1 MEKSNNQEQIDK
13 KYLII
18 EKVGTGGQANVFLVK
33 DRHTEIK
40 YVAKVLKEEDNT
52 LENEIKIL
60 QNLKKYN
67 NPYIINII
75 DSGEGE
81 IIRNFRKTKNT
92 KYCILENAP
101 NGTIFDYLY
110 CKHIGFGEL
119 YGKFIFQKILL
130 GIQLCHQNNIC
141 HRDIKLENILL
152 DENFNPKICDF
163 GYACYNEPN
172 LSVNLGT
179 SGYKPPEISRLKPYD
194 GSKVDIFC
202 LGASLIRLVAGISGF
217 DKAIRQDQKYHM
229 IMNKKY
235 KEFWEVVKSQ
245 HQELNLSSEFK
256 DLYIK
261 MVIYNPQ
268 SRLTADEVLN
278 HPWFDEIN
286 KMSDET
292 KEELEKKIKEE
303 FIKLIP
309 EVKANCEKEIIAADK
324 ISESDLYN
332 VRSFRD
338 EDENYFNPELR
349 IKYMNT
355 PIKTDNCI
363 KIKGFINPNKLMN
376 ELVNRI
382 KEEFDIMNC
391 LIQTSVDKPKF
402 NLAFEN
408 DEYYEEAE
416 NEDKEEDIED
426 ENDDD
431 EDNEEILMQFR
442 LYETVDGH
450 LLKFILK
457 KGNRKDFLDKFE
469 IISKLVE
476 QILI

>member
-33 DRHTEIK
+33 DRQTEIK

-119 YGKFIFQKILL
+119 YGKFIFQKILK

-163 GYACYNEPN
+163 GYACYNQPN

-179 SGYKPPEISRLKPYD
+179 SGYKPPEICLSREYD
-194 GSKVDIFC
+194 GFKADIFC
-202 LGASLIRLVAGISGF
+202 LGVTLMILVTGSPGF
-217 DKAIRQDQKYHM
+217 DKATRHDPKYHIIM
-229 IMNKKY
+229 IKKY
-235 KEFWEVVKSQ
+235 DEYWKIIESQPQFIGITLSKEFK
-245 HQELNLSSEFK
+245 N
-256 DLYIK
+256 LYIK
-261 MVIYNPQ
+261 MIAYNPKTRP
-268 SRLTADEVLN
+268 SVDEILN
-278 HPWFDEIN
+278 HSWFNEIN
-286 KMSDET
+286 NMSNIQKND
-292 KEELEKKIKEE
+292 LEKGMKVEFTKLVENVKE
-303 FIKLIP
+303 
-309 EVKANCEKEIIAADK
+309 NMQKEIQAANK
-324 ISESDLYN
+324 ISETAKYN
-332 VRSFRD
+332 RKS
-338 EDENYFNPELR
+338 
-349 IKYMNT
+349 
-355 PIKTDNCI
+355 
-363 KIKGFINPNKLMN
+363 MN
-376 ELVNRI
+376 EDNMQ
-382 KEEFDIMNC
+382 FFNYDI
-391 LIQTSVDKPKF
+391 KPKF
-402 NLAFEN
+402 IYTPINMNYSIKINGYIDPNQFMNDLGNIIIQKFGIDNCFIESSKNKYKLTIIFEEEIEK
-408 DEYYEEAE
+408 DEV
-416 NEDKEEDIED
+416 NEDPNEDIEIKDKEES
-426 ENDDD
+426 
-431 EDNEEILMQFR
+431 NEITIQIIL
-442 LYETVDGH
+442 YKDSEGYI
-450 LLKFILK
+450 LKFVNK
-457 KGNRKDFLDKFE
+457 EGNRKIFLDIFNAIYKIVQD
-469 IISKLVE
+469 IIC
-476 QILI
+476 

>member
-1 MEKSNNQEQIDK
+1 MDCSDRPEQIDN
-13 KYLII
+13 KYLIQ
-18 EKVGTGGQANVFLVK
+18 EKVGFGGQANVFLVK
-33 DRHTEIK
+33 EKGNGKK
-40 YVAKVLKEEDNT
+40 YIAKVSKEDNDSIN
-52 LENEIKIL
+52 NEVNIL
-60 QNLKKYN
+60 NELKKYN

-81 IIRNFRKTKNT
+81 IIRKYREIKIR
-92 KYCILENAP
+92 KYCVLEYAS
-101 NGTIFDYLY
+101 NGNIFDYIY
-110 CKHIGFGEL
+110 CKRSGLGEL
-119 YGKFIFQKILL
+119 FSKIIFQKIMK
-130 GIQLCHQNNIC
+130 GIQFIHQHNIC
-141 HRDIKLENILL
+141 HRDIKLDNILL
-152 DENFNPKICDF
+152 DENFCPKICDF
-163 GYACYNEPN
+163 GFASMNTQN
-172 LSVNLGT
+172 LNGNLGT

-431 EDNEEILMQFR
+431 EDNEEILMQIR